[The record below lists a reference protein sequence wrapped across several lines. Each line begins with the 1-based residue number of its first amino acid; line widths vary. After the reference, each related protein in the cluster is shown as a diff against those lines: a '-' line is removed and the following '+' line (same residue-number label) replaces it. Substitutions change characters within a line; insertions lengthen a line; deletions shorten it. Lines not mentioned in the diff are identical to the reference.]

1 MKLHFWN
8 TLTAEISSLES
19 QNKVQNLLLQETVR
33 VLELED
39 NKDESIFLLN
49 LIKEVLKLDAP
60 DNVPQV
66 ESSNAEIIPEDLK
79 NSLSEVTSGISTL
92 LAESLKQIDEIKS
105 AAVLAVDSTSIE
117 MPVN

>member
-8 TLTAEISSLES
+8 ALAAEINSLES
-19 QNKVQNLLLQETVR
+19 QNKVHNLLLQEAVR

-49 LIKEVLKLDAP
+49 LIKEVLKLDAS
-60 DNVPQV
+60 DVPPV
-66 ESSNAEIIPEDLK
+66 EPTDSEISPEDLK

-105 AAVLAVDSTSIE
+105 AAVLAVDSTNTEI
-117 MPVN
+117 PVN

>member
-8 TLTAEISSLES
+8 ALAAEISSLES

-66 ESSNAEIIPEDLK
+66 ESSNAEISPEDLK

-105 AAVLAVDSTSIE
+105 AAVLAVDSTNTEI
-117 MPVN
+117 PVN

>member
-8 TLTAEISSLES
+8 ALTAEISSLES

-49 LIKEVLKLDAP
+49 LIK
-60 DNVPQV
+60 Q
-66 ESSNAEIIPEDLK
+66 
-79 NSLSEVTSGISTL
+79 
-92 LAESLKQIDEIKS
+92 
-105 AAVLAVDSTSIE
+105 
-117 MPVN
+117 

>member
-8 TLTAEISSLES
+8 ALTAEISSLES

-49 LIKEVLKLDAP
+49 LIKEVLKLDAS
-60 DNVPQV
+60 DVPSV
-66 ESSNAEIIPEDLK
+66 ESTDSGISPEDLK

-105 AAVLAVDSTSIE
+105 AAVLAVDSTNTEI
-117 MPVN
+117 PVN